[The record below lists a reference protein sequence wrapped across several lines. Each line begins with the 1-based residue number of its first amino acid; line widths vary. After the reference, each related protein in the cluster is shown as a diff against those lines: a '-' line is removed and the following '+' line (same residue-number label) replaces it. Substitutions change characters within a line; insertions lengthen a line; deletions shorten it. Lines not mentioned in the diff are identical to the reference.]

1 MNYEE
6 LWSFQYNAPI
16 LGIEIVD
23 INGNGQKEILAYTKT
38 GTVLIISLE
47 GKLLSEQ
54 QITENSSIWCVK
66 IADLSKDGK
75 NEIILGGLD
84 GLLRVFSCTKS
95 YSLEPIWA
103 HQFGASIGGILL
115 EDLNIDGFQEIVA
128 YSLDNSIRVLNH
140 KDGSLLWGQVFE
152 DGIGDAVIWVNDK
165 ERAKKEVIA
174 CGNDGTVRVFN
185 GTNGELLWHQR
196 FSDKIRCIARLNS
209 VKGPIISCGG
219 DDRLLHLIDKNAK
232 KEIEFLEFEDYV
244 WKALSF
250 PYAQHE
256 KIIVSTYSFAYFN
269 ESLPIDKID
278 FSSKIVCID
287 KNLEVSWEIC
297 GKNAEYLNAFE
308 KNGRSIALIG
318 TTSGEILMI
327 DSNTGKIL
335 LENKKNACINMVQG
349 LSNKN
354 LIVSCNDDG
363 QIIAYLIEII

>member
-1 MNYEE
+1 M
-6 LWSFQYNAPI
+6 
-16 LGIEIVD
+16 
-23 INGNGQKEILAYTKT
+23 INGIRFAFLLGSGVLLAGQLPQGSMTATQRSVIEKAVAERHAQTVQDAERLDLNRAIESMVETDKGAFIRDGELIMTSKEVYETFKEAYAGLDKQDIEVGRQNVIVLAPDIAILV
-38 GTVLIISLE
+38 GE
-47 GKLLSEQ
+47 GRS
-54 QITENSSIWCVK
+54 TSTT
-66 IADLSKDGK
+66 KDG
-75 NEIILGGLD
+75 
-84 GLLRVFSCTKS
+84 RTFSCGTSTRKRAGS
-95 YSLEPIWA
+95 PGAEF
-103 HQFGASIGGILL
+103 FGLAGTDVS
-115 EDLNIDGFQEIVA
+115 
-128 YSLDNSIRVLNH
+128 
-140 KDGSLLWGQVFE
+140 
-152 DGIGDAVIWVNDK
+152 
-165 ERAKKEVIA
+165 KKEVIA

-250 PYAQHE
+250 PYAQYE